1 MPVTDVDAGRLD
13 ADEHII
19 VADLGRID
27 LLEPQDI
34 GGLAVP
40 VLNDRLHL
48 ASRRP
53 DLVVLCCHLLLH
65 GTHELL
71 LIRCSEADSPT
82 VLSTVTVSYKVR
94 KC

>member
-13 ADEHII
+13 ADEHIV

-34 GGLAVP
+34 GGHAVL
-40 VLNDRLHL
+40 VLNNRPHL

-53 DLVVLCCHLLLH
+53 DLVVLCCHLLLYR
-65 GTHELL
+65 THELL
-71 LIRCSEADSPT
+71 LIQCSEADRPPYL
-82 VLSTVTVSYKVR
+82 VQ
-94 KC
+94 